1 MTTEIPWQPGVKLA
15 SSTDPPTR
23 RRVYEPELTT
33 PEREQ
38 RLERIDLIAR
48 LMDDAFTIPGINYR
62 VGWDA
67 LIGLIP
73 VAGDAVSAA
82 ITAWLIYEARQLGL
96 PRRKVAR
103 MLANLGIDAAVG
115 LIPLLGDVFDV
126 AFKANRKNARIVR
139 KHFGRSDGPT
149 V

>member
-1 MTTEIPWQPGVKLA
+1 
-15 SSTDPPTR
+15 
-23 RRVYEPELTT
+23 VYEPEITT

-62 VGWDA
+62 IGWDA

-73 VAGDAVSAA
+73 VVGDAASAA
-82 ITAWLIYEARQLGL
+82 ITAWLIYEARRLGL
-96 PRRKVAR
+96 PKRKVAR

-115 LIPLLGDVFDV
+115 IIPLLGDVFDV
-126 AFKANRKNARIVR
+126 AYKANRKNARIVR
-139 KHFGRSDGPT
+139 QYFGKSDGPT